1 MGITRLKGIDG
12 LRAICALI
20 ILWGH
25 LGQNDFCQWYLQS
38 IPLPDCCAYVFFVIS
53 GFLAGFRSDTLTSH
67 LTFYKK
73 KANRILPLY
82 YLYLFLALLIFF
94 IIGRSEEVLNDWLP
108 YYLWLLPQVPFCNNS
123 GIVPLVHLWFIGTI
137 VLFYLLFPLFL
148 RVKENRRLLC
158 AAIISV
164 VAFFIKLLV
173 RLVFGKDIFLY
184 RLIGVS
190 SFDLLYFGVWA
201 GLLYNRRH
209 ALLNNIQSSKV
220 ICFISWGL
228 FLTSGLYSKHI
239 PAPIRPE
246 LICITALLIIITQ
259 QSTRKH
265 FWTESRLLRFLGS
278 ISYEIYVIHILI
290 IILLSD
296 LYMYLNLDLPELMIY
311 LFCTIVVIITAWLF
325 NRLLSLIKPHY
336 ISV

>member
-1 MGITRLKGIDG
+1 MGISRLKGIDG
-12 LRAICALI
+12 LRVLCALL

-25 LGQNDFCQWYLQS
+25 LGQNDFCQWDLQS
-38 IPLPDCCAYVFFVIS
+38 IPLPDCCAYVFFIIS
-53 GFLAGFRSDTLTSH
+53 GFLAGYRSDTLTSH
-67 LTFYKK
+67 LAFYKK
-73 KANRILPLY
+73 KANRVLPLY
-82 YLYLFLALLIFF
+82 YLYLFITLLVFF
-94 IIGRSEEVLNDWLP
+94 ILGRSKDVIDYRLY
-108 YYLWLLPQVPFCNNS
+108 YYLCLLPQVPFCSSS
-123 GIVPLVHLWFIGTI
+123 GIIPLVHLWFIGTI
-137 VLFYLLFPLFL
+137 VLFYFLFPFFL
-148 RVKENRRLLC
+148 RINEKRRIRC
-158 AAIISV
+158 AAIISIV
-164 VAFFIKLLV
+164 YFFIKLLV
-173 RLVFGKDIFLY
+173 RLILGKDVFLY

-190 SFDLLYFGVWA
+190 SFDILFLGVWA
-201 GLLYNRRH
+201 GLLYNKKPT
-209 ALLNNIQSSKV
+209 LLSIVQNSKV
-220 ICFISWGL
+220 ILFISWGL
-228 FLTSGLYSKHI
+228 FLTSGLFSKHI

-246 LICITALLIIITQ
+246 LICCIALLIIITL